1 MVKIGHASIDERG
14 KGRDG
19 QAGDQTGREVC
30 TREWYAKGWTVLL
43 RPKNRNVAEKSAKAC
58 EKGCVNANIG
68 YNMNQRNT
76 AHTQAKKVGYDLS
89 KIKEKCETD
98 CSAFMTLCALSAG
111 VTSLEYT
118 SNAPTTSTMRRA
130 FTVSG
135 AYEALTDSKYLTSD
149 KYLKRGDIL
158 VAEGHHTVMVLSD
171 GFGAGS
177 VLNRKVAEPTLRNG
191 VKGLDVELLQKNLNK
206 AISAGLSVDGDF
218 GAKTEKAM
226 KKWQNTYKLTP
237 DGVYGKK
244 GYEKMKS
251 LIK

>member
-14 KGRDG
+14 KGTGG
-19 QAGDQTGREVC
+19 QAGDQTGKEVC

-43 RPKNRNVAEKSAKAC
+43 RPKNKDIAEKSAKAC
-58 EKGCVNANIG
+58 EKGCANANIG
-68 YNMNQRNT
+68 YDMNQRNT

-171 GFGAGS
+171 GSGAGS
-177 VLNRKVAEPTLRNG
+177 TLRKVAEPTLK
-191 VKGLDVELLQKNLNK
+191 KGSKGSDVELLQKILNK
-206 AISAGLSVDGDF
+206 IVSAGLSVDGDF
-218 GAKTEKAM
+218 GVKTEKALI
-226 KKWQNTYKLTP
+226 KWQKSQELEA
-237 DGVYGKK
+237 DGIYGKK
-244 GYEKMKS
+244 SYAKMMKS